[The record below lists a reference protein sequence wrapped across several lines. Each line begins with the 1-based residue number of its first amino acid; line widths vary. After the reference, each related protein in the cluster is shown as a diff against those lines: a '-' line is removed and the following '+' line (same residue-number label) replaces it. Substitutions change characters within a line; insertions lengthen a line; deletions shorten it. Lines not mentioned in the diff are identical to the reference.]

1 MKNPEGN
8 QRENTLPVAEKN
20 IRITSDFSSESMLA
34 EKSRVKYFKH

>member
-20 IRITSDFSSESMLA
+20 IRITSDFSFMLA
-34 EKSRVKYFKH
+34 RKEQSEIL